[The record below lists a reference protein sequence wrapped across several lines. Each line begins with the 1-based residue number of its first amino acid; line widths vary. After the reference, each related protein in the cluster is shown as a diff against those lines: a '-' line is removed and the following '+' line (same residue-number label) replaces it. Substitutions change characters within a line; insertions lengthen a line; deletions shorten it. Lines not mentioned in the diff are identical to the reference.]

1 MKVSACCDLL
11 DESAFCRNCN
21 FTCVQEMMQVL
32 KKNRPKARS
41 AEVARV
47 TETSRTVSSPVTHQA
62 MHTTG
67 HCAQSNICRHKSA
80 YCCALQDTLHKSS
93 ILIMLQT
100 VERHWTSN
108 VMESHAFRVFS
119 ISLLNLLSRWPTPID
134 TTECS
139 LDAGCFG
146 VRSCYGCLCFGFHA
160 EPTEYLPSHSG

>member
-1 MKVSACCDLL
+1 MHDNSCKQYCLCDSCALQLCFCRFCLSAVHPTHVKVSACCDLL
-11 DESAFCRNCN
+11 FESAFCRNCN

-41 AEVARV
+41 AEVAGV
-47 TETSRTVSSPVTHQA
+47 TETSRTVSYPVTHQA

-108 VMESHAFRVFS
+108 VMESHA
-119 ISLLNLLSRWPTPID
+119 LLS
-134 TTECS
+134 EC
-139 LDAGCFG
+139 FP
-146 VRSCYGCLCFGFHA
+146 FHC
-160 EPTEYLPSHSG
+160 